1 MLEKFYGTFLRSYFN
16 YDWLEITNIR
26 NINPKI
32 PIRCLFNNGRVRSIA
47 EISKNI
53 HVQEYVDS
61 TGIIEKIAPMN
72 QS

>member
-1 MLEKFYGTFLRSYFN
+1 MALSLGVILTMIGF
-16 YDWLEITNIR
+16 EITNIR